1 VERLWRARYSVKQAA
16 FRSTEYLQE
25 VRVNQ
30 LHAPTAN
37 RVEAVERALSLLQC
51 FRLPG
56 EELSLAILAQRS
68 ALSKSTILRL
78 AGSLIRKGFLHRDR
92 HGRYLLGPE
101 LQRLGGLART
111 TIRLAELIRP
121 VLLSL
126 SETTRETASFYV
138 RDGDERVC
146 LFRQNS
152 VRSARHHLDEGTR
165 HPLDQGAAGMVLRAY
180 EAGAGDGG
188 DVRRQGWAVSLGNR
202 DPEIAAVAVPV
213 TNAEGTLWGALTIS
227 GLIQRFG
234 PEAVET
240 YRGLL
245 LDEAAR
251 LQVRLPLIRHDDGT
265 LTQS

>member
-1 VERLWRARYSVKQAA
+1 MDQQTAI
-16 FRSTEYLQE
+16 T
-25 VRVNQ
+25 
-30 LHAPTAN
+30 TAN

-78 AGSLIRKGFLHRDR
+78 AGSLIRKGFLHRDGR
-92 HGRYLLGPE
+92 GRYLLGPE
-101 LQRLGGLART
+101 LQRLGGLSRT
-111 TIRLAELIRP
+111 TIGLAELVRP
-121 VLLSL
+121 VLVSL
-126 SETTRETASFYV
+126 SAHTRETASFYV
-138 RDGDERVC
+138 RDGDERIC

-165 HPLDQGAAGMVLRAY
+165 HPLDQGAAGLILRAQ
-180 EAGAGDGG
+180 ESDDKSLAA
-188 DVRRQGWAVSLGNR
+188 VRRQGWAVSLGNR

-213 TNAEGTLWGALTIS
+213 TNAEGKLWGALTVS

-240 YRGLL
+240 YRDLL

-251 LQVRLPLIRHDDGT
+251 LQVRLPLDRLDGPPSSGKPDT
-265 LTQS
+265 VG

>member
-1 VERLWRARYSVKQAA
+1 MNQPHAA
-16 FRSTEYLQE
+16 
-25 VRVNQ
+25 
-30 LHAPTAN
+30 TAN

-92 HGRYLLGPE
+92 HSRYLLGPE
-101 LQRLGGLART
+101 LERLGGLART

-180 EAGAGDGG
+180 ETDDGS

-213 TNAEGTLWGALTIS
+213 TNAEGKLWGALTIS

-234 PEAVET
+234 PDAVET

-251 LQVRLPLIRHDDGT
+251 LRVRLPLIRAADGT

>member
-1 VERLWRARYSVKQAA
+1 
-16 FRSTEYLQE
+16 LQE
-25 VRVNQ
+25 YRLDQPRAINI
-30 LHAPTAN
+30 AN

-78 AGSLIRKGFLHRDR
+78 TGSLIRKGFLHRDG
-92 HGRYLLGPE
+92 HGRFVLGPE
-101 LQRLGGLART
+101 LQRLGGLARAN
-111 TIRLAELIRP
+111 IRLAELMRP

-126 SETTRETASFYV
+126 CQTTGETASFYV
-138 RDGDERVC
+138 RDGNERIC

-165 HPLDQGAAGMVLRAY
+165 HPLDDGAAGLILRAY
-180 EAGAGDGG
+180 DPGIKSLD
-188 DVRRQGWAVSLGNR
+188 RIRLQGWAVSLGNR

-213 TNAEGTLWGALTIS
+213 TNAEGRLWGALTIS

-234 PEAVET
+234 TDIVET
-240 YRGLL
+240 YRGML
-245 LDEAAR
+245 LDEAAG
-251 LQVRLPLIRHDDGT
+251 LKARLPLDRAADAD
-265 LTQS
+265 